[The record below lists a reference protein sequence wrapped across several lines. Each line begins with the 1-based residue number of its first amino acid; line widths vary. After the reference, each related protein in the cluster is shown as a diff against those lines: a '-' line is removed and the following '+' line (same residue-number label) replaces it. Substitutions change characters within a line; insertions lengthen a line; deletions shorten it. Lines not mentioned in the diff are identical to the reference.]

1 MARRWIFLLV
11 GLGWSM
17 GVWAA
22 PASREPAN
30 LDAFKEEIRAY
41 VDSGNY
47 REDIAAVAME
57 ATAWLE
63 RRAAQGGQR
72 LTVIFDLDETLI
84 SKWAHMKEMDCAYLP
99 GPWTAWVHSARGPAI
114 EPVQAVYRLAR
125 RLGIE
130 VIFITGR
137 PERDRV
143 GTEKNLRAIGCGDY
157 AALWCK
163 PDGAKE
169 TTGQFKT
176 ATRARLESEG
186 RVIIANMGDQAS
198 DLAGGH
204 AEKTFKLPNPFYLT
218 K

>member
-1 MARRWIFLLV
+1 MARGLIFLLV
-11 GLGWSM
+11 GLGWSV
-17 GVWAA
+17 GTWAA

-30 LDAFKEEIRAY
+30 LDALKEEIRVY
-41 VDSGNY
+41 VDSGSY
-47 REDIAAVAME
+47 REDITAVAVE

-84 SKWAHMKEMDCAYLP
+84 SNWSHMKEMGFGYVP
-99 GPWTAWVHSARGPAI
+99 GAWTIWVQSGQAAAI

-125 RLGIE
+125 RLGIA

-137 PERDRV
+137 PERDRE
-143 GTEKNLRAIGCGDY
+143 GTERNLRAIGCGDY

-169 TTGQFKT
+169 TTGQFKA
-176 ATRARLESEG
+176 ATRARLEREG
-186 RVIIANMGDQAS
+186 RVIIANIGDQAS
-198 DLAGGH
+198 DLVGGH